1 MKTTRENAAT
11 SSRRQTRATMALVM
25 LLIAGLV
32 AVVFLSRWIDS
43 ERPASGQAAQAEEL
57 YLSPNTVRRMS
68 LGFNGLVADWYWMR
82 SLQYVGQKIIDL
94 PMDIQLDSLGQLN
107 LTLLAPLLETA
118 TTVDPQFREPY
129 LYAAIVLA
137 DVDPERAI
145 QIMKKGIAANPSV
158 WRFHQHLGYIY
169 WKQKNFQAASETF
182 SQGAATPGAPRW
194 MEAMKAKM
202 LADGG
207 SREVAREIYRRMY
220 EQAEDQ
226 EVKEMARRRL
236 LQLASMDQQDAL
248 RKVLSLFESRAGRC
262 PASWR
267 EIEPALR
274 GMRLSL
280 DSGGAPIDPSGTPYV
295 LVKAGCDLDLGPN
308 SDVPRK

>member
-11 SSRRQTRATMALVM
+11 LTRRPSRATMATVILLV
-25 LLIAGLV
+25 AGMV
-32 AVVFLSRWIDS
+32 AVVFLARWIDS
-43 ERPASGQAAQAEEL
+43 QQPLKAQAAHVEEL
-57 YLSPNTVRRMS
+57 YLSGNTVRRMS

-94 PMDIQLDSLGQLN
+94 PLDTQLDSLGQLN
-107 LTLLAPLLETA
+107 LTLLAPLLDTA

-129 LYAAIVLA
+129 LYAAVVLA

-145 QIMKKGIAANPSV
+145 QIMRKGIAANPSV

-182 SQGAATPGAPRW
+182 SQGAAIQGAPAW

-207 SREVAREIYRRMY
+207 SREVAREIYKRMF
-220 EQAEDQ
+220 EQAEDPQ
-226 EVKEMARRRL
+226 VKEMARRRL
-236 LQLASMDQQDAL
+236 LQLASLDQRDAL
-248 RKVLSLFESRAGRC
+248 RKVLSLYQTRAGRC

-267 EIEPALR
+267 EIEVALR
-274 GMRLSL
+274 GMRFSL
-280 DSGGAPIDPSGTPYV
+280 DSTGAPLDPSGTQYV
-295 LVKAGCDLDLGPN
+295 LVQSGCDVELGAD
-308 SDVPRK
+308 SEVPRK

>member
-1 MKTTRENAAT
+1 
-11 SSRRQTRATMALVM
+11 MALVM
-25 LLIAGLV
+25 LLMAGLG
-32 AVVFLSRWIDS
+32 AVVLLSRWIDS
-43 ERPASGQAAQAEEL
+43 QRPATGQAAQAEEL

-94 PMDIQLDSLGQLN
+94 PMDVQLDNLGQLN
-107 LTLLAPLLETA
+107 LALLAPLLDTA
-118 TTVDPQFREPY
+118 TSVDPQFREPY
-129 LYAAIVLA
+129 LYAAVVLA

-182 SQGAATPGAPRW
+182 SQGAAIPGAPRW

-220 EQAEDQ
+220 EQAEDR

-248 RKVLSLFESRAGRC
+248 RKVLSLFQSRANRC

-274 GMRLSL
+274 GMRFPV
-280 DSGGAPIDPSGTPYV
+280 DSAGAPIDPSGTPY
-295 LVKAGCDLDLGPN
+295 LLAKGGCDVDLGPN
-308 SDVPRK
+308 SEVPRK